1 MSPGRLSLAAAKRAL
16 SLALVLSVTLPQ
28 VAEAQGGFKANR
40 RWLFGVL
47 GALLAGAP
55 AFALSGDGGS
65 TATCSSKTCV
75 GIAAAVIGGGIGYL
89 IGSELDSRY
98 KRRMASGPSLDYS
111 FRNVPLGF
119 VPDRL
124 TGFRGGAAVVG
135 LGGARIVLRD
145 GTVRSR
151 AAGVRGIQ
159 DVAVLPE
166 EDLLILSTFSNLLTF
181 PLTDDTAQGEVVDE
195 RGGGSLQLFRENLAV
210 AAPDSLRLLRIE
222 REPQQVS
229 VATLAEVENLEY
241 VTDLAFS
248 SFSRVGWVL
257 MEQRLAAYTVDLEK
271 IGEIELPAAG
281 RTVRANGTRLA
292 VAAGS
297 NGVYVLEAS
306 DPEAPRVVQ
315 HYDGVSFALAA
326 DLDGD
331 RLYVAAGS
339 QGVAV
344 VDISGAEPIV
354 LGIAR
359 AARFASDVVVAE
371 GGDVWILDRDGRRVQ
386 LADLRGQTAG
396 ATRGSR

>member
-1 MSPGRLSLAAAKRAL
+1 MSLAGAQRAL
-16 SLALVLSVTLPQ
+16 TLALLLSVTLPQ
-28 VAEAQGGFKANR
+28 VAEAQGGLKGKR
-40 RWLFGVL
+40 RWLFGLL
-47 GALLAGAP
+47 GGVVAGATAY
-55 AFALSGDGGS
+55 AFAGDDGP
-65 TATCSSKTCV
+65 TASCGNKTCM
-75 GIAAAVIGGGIGYL
+75 GIAAGLIGGGIGFL
-89 IGSELDSRY
+89 IGSDLDSRY
-98 KRRMASGPSLDYS
+98 KRQMVSGPSLDYS
-111 FRNVPLGF
+111 FRNIPLDL

-124 TGFRGGAAVVG
+124 TGFPGGAAVIG

-159 DVAVLPE
+159 DVAVLLD

-181 PLTDDTAQGEVVDE
+181 PLTDDTAQGQVVDE
-195 RGGGSLQLFRENLAV
+195 RGGGSLQFFRENLAV
-210 AAPDSLRLLRIE
+210 AAPDTLRLLRIE
-222 REPQQVS
+222 REAQRVS
-229 VATLAEVENLEY
+229 MATVAEVENLEY

-248 SFSRVGWVL
+248 SFGRIGWVL
-257 MEQRLAAYTVDLEK
+257 MENRLASYTADLEK
-271 IGEIELPAAG
+271 IAEIELPAAG
-281 RTVRANGTRLA
+281 RTVRTDGSRLA

-306 DPEAPRVVQ
+306 DPAAPRVVQ
-315 HYDGVSFALAA
+315 HYAGVSFALAA

-344 VDISGAEPIV
+344 VDISGAEPTV

-359 AARFASDVVVAE
+359 ATGFAADVVVAE
-371 GGDVWILDRDGRRVQ
+371 AGDVWILDRDGRRVQ